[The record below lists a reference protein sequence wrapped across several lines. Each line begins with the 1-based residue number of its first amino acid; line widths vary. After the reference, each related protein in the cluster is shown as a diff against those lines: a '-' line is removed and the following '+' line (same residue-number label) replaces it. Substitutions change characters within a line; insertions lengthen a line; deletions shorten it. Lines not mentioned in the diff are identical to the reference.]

1 MSVCVQAVK
10 NLKLE
15 ALRNHG
21 AQSFQYKFYVF
32 ILSQDNPRRF
42 AQDYFAGLSDGLDKQ
57 TIAKNLGWL
66 IE

>member
-10 NLKLE
+10 NLKQE

-21 AQSFQYKFYVF
+21 VQSFSYKFYVF
-32 ILSQDNPRRF
+32 ILAQGNARRY

-57 TIAKNLGWL
+57 SIANKYGWI